1 MANNKLLEISPTNII
16 VQIIPDFLKT
26 SNDQMT
32 TPSLEVGYSVPTRV
46 FMTDQANQEFCGIIE
61 VTTLFTDEKIR
72 RDLLEELYLENDHFD
87 IYVRQNTKDDELNI
101 VRVYEDCSFYRQ
113 EFLVPEVGLFAAVR
127 YYFTNS
133 SVPWEIPI
141 EKIEALRPPNQYI
154 YDYAVSKAIKNL
166 QHALEKLLGQ
176 QLENGGKILT
186 PKEFLE
192 LVNQEVA
199 KIGINH

>member
-32 TPSLEVGYSVPTRV
+32 TPSLEVGYSVPTKV

-61 VTTLFTDEKIR
+61 VTTLFSDEKIR

-101 VRVYEDCSFYRQ
+101 VRIYEGCSFYRQ
-113 EFLVPEVGLFAAVR
+113 EFLIPEVGLFATVR

>member
-32 TPSLEVGYSVPTRV
+32 TPSLEVGYSVPTKV

-61 VTTLFTDEKIR
+61 VTTLFSDEKIR

-101 VRVYEDCSFYRQ
+101 VRIYEGCSFYRQ
-113 EFLVPEVGLFAAVR
+113 EFLIPEVGLFATVR

-166 QHALEKLLGQ
+166 QHTLEKLLGQ
-176 QLENGGKILT
+176 QIENGGKILT
-186 PKEFLE
+186 SKEFLE
-192 LVNQEVA
+192 LVNQEV
-199 KIGINH
+199 KNSVCRH

>member
-1 MANNKLLEISPTNII
+1 LDCLL
-16 VQIIPDFLKT
+16 Q
-26 SNDQMT
+26 
-32 TPSLEVGYSVPTRV
+32 
-46 FMTDQANQEFCGIIE
+46 
-61 VTTLFTDEKIR
+61 
-72 RDLLEELYLENDHFD
+72 FD
-87 IYVRQNTKDDELNI
+87 ITSQILAYLGKSQ
-101 VRVYEDCSFYRQ
+101 
-113 EFLVPEVGLFAAVR
+113 
-127 YYFTNS
+127 
-133 SVPWEIPI
+133 I